1 MCFCCVRLK
10 LSELQKTQIAT
21 LRMQIEESQARLMHF
36 RPQSRDRN
44 SAAASSNPLDEFAKR
59 ATTQKQTMQ
68 LQAAGAR

>member
-1 MCFCCVRLK
+1 MK

-44 SAAASSNPLDEFAKR
+44 SAAANNPMDEFAKR
-59 ATTQKQTMQ
+59 ATNQKQTMQ